1 MPKSLIWRGLS
12 KSFNVPVDNFV
23 DDPGKSPKTPDLS
36 GIFLRCLKFNQNAI
50 ALKINDL
57 DTFHVDQGGVSP
69 SQMPDGVVSRK
80 CAQPGVPAQL
90 LQAKVH
96 VRTDVV
102 HFSV

>member
-12 KSFNVPVDNFV
+12 ESFSVPVDNFV

-36 GIFLRCLKFNQNAI
+36 GIFLRCLKFNQNTI

-57 DTFHVDQGGVSP
+57 DAFHADKGGVSP
-69 SQMPDGVVSRK
+69 SQIPNGVVSGK
-80 CAQPGVPAQL
+80 CAQPGGLAQL

-102 HFSV
+102 HFSA